1 MPPSGDLSVSL
12 VSLGGGSEG
21 AGESSASGE
30 TEMQGRTLSVL
41 LARELLFRNCEFS
54 RNNGLNS
61 EQATALYN
69 ANLDIIKSVSTIEAQ
84 NTTISISETL
94 SEQVTEQESMSETSS
109 MSEAESDSE
118 TESTTESASE

>member
-1 MPPSGDLSVSL
+1 MTNSYLLAKDSDLIHCKPLPPDAAFSKTASGDLSVSL
-12 VSLGGGSEG
+12 ITLGGGSEG

-30 TEMQGRTLSVL
+30 TEMQSRTLSVL

-69 ANLDIIKSVSTIEAQ
+69 ANLDIIKSVS
-84 NTTISISETL
+84 
-94 SEQVTEQESMSETSS
+94 
-109 MSEAESDSE
+109 EAESDSE